1 MNVEWLL
8 LAEDIAQDLR
18 GTITAVGLNQ
28 NVFPTPSLP
37 AVTKRAAVAH
47 IVEEAGL
54 LKPGGKFTVTFKVI
68 DPHDRIV
75 SSQSGQ
81 ISVGQL
87 QWPSLPVSFDLPVQ
101 LMLNVSE
108 YGTYRI
114 EATAQPIDGP
124 EVSNQV
130 EFYVM
135 EAPSAGISEPIMTAA
150 SPVPPASE

>member
-1 MNVEWLL
+1 LNIEWLL

-28 NVFPTPSLP
+28 NVFPAPSLP

-47 IVEEAGL
+47 IVEAAGIL
-54 LKPGGKFTVTFKVI
+54 NSSDKFTVMFKII
-68 DPHDRIV
+68 DPRGRIV
-75 SSQSGQ
+75 SSQSGE

-101 LMLNVSE
+101 LVLNVSE

-114 EATAQPIDGP
+114 EATAQPTDGP
-124 EVSNQV
+124 EVSNHV

-135 EAPSAGISEPIMTAA
+135 EAPSAGASEPITTAA
-150 SPVPPASE
+150 SSAPPTFG